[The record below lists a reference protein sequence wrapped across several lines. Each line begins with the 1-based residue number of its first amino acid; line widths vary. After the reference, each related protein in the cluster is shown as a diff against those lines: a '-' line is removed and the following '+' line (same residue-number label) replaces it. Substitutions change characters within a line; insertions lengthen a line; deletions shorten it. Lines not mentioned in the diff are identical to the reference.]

1 MGTICSITTVYFA
14 KQAGSLIAQNLNKKT
29 APAVVACAVYKN
41 FFFDY
46 NQIQHINYTIITI
59 C

>member
-29 APAVVACAVYKN
+29 APAVVACAVYKI
-41 FFFDY
+41 FFL
-46 NQIQHINYTIITI
+46 ITTRYST
-59 C
+59 